1 MCDYF
6 WQRRENG
13 QGDLADVVRSGG
25 SASASGSE
33 FPVVS
38 DWHPP
43 SEQTVPPSSSTVED
57 MNNDFGDPFANLCDP
72 LLSELTGI
80 EFFHNSG
87 EMITGGQVKAATES
101 TGGGGGGGIMS
112 QQLLMSEEMI
122 TKPRDIIPRAF
133 QLSSGGAKPSPLSPI
148 EASSGAVGCS
158 ADDGGVQISST
169 RSLGVK
175 RRKNQAKKVV
185 CIPAPAAATNRSS
198 GEVVPSDLWA
208 WRKYGQKPIKGSP
221 YPRGYYRCS
230 SSKGCS
236 ARKQV
241 ERSRTN
247 PNMLVITYTSEH
259 NHPWPTQRNALAG
272 STRSQAS
279 KNSSSASKTSFG
291 RSLVSPTAPKADPKV
306 KEEEEA
312 AEIDNESMIP
322 ESNHPDD
329 FFADLAELETDPM
342 STIFSKVLIHAKQP
356 EEEEPEEEE
365 PENKGLGPL
374 NMW

>member
-43 SEQTVPPSSSTVED
+43 SEPTVPVSSSTVED

-101 TGGGGGGGIMS
+101 GGGGGGIMS
-112 QQLLMSEEMI
+112 QQLLMSEELI

-175 RRKNQAKKVV
+175 RR
-185 CIPAPAAATNRSS
+185 
-198 GEVVPSDLWA
+198 
-208 WRKYGQKPIKGSP
+208 
-221 YPRGYYRCS
+221 GYYRCS

-272 STRSQAS
+272 STRSQVS
-279 KNSSSASKTSFG
+279 KSSSSASKTSFG
-291 RSLVSPTAPKADPKV
+291 RNLISPTAPKADPKV
-306 KEEEEA
+306 KEEEEEA
-312 AEIDNESMIP
+312 AEMDNEPMIP

-342 STIFSKVLIHAKQP
+342 SPIFSKVLIHAKQP
-356 EEEEPEEEE
+356 EEEEEEE
-365 PENKGLGPL
+365 PEDKGLGPL

>member
-25 SASASGSE
+25 SGSASGSE

-43 SEQTVPPSSSTVED
+43 SEPTVPPSSST
-57 MNNDFGDPFANLCDP
+57 
-72 LLSELTGI
+72 
-80 EFFHNSG
+80 
-87 EMITGGQVKAATES
+87 AATES

-312 AEIDNESMIP
+312 AEIDNEPMIP

-342 STIFSKVLIHAKQP
+342 SPIFSKVLIHAKQP
-356 EEEEPEEEE
+356 EEEEEE
-365 PENKGLGPL
+365 PEDKGLDDALLDNIRHSSVPQL
-374 NMW
+374 SIPVCTYVMKALLSKSLSIQIDVEREPFRA